1 MNKTCID
8 FFYASIVGLMGWF
21 FGGLDGFVKVLLTF
35 SVIDYF
41 SGLAVAGWINHNI
54 SSAVGFKGI
63 TKKCIMFSFVGIAHL
78 LDKYLLGDS
87 QALRVA
93 VALFYIGN
101 EGISIIENADALGVP
116 FPKVLKD
123 KFLGLKENSKAEE
136 KSA

>member
-1 MNKTCID
+1 
-8 FFYASIVGLMGWF
+8 
-21 FGGLDGFVKVLLTF
+21 
-35 SVIDYF
+35 
-41 SGLAVAGWINHNI
+41 
-54 SSAVGFKGI
+54 
-63 TKKCIMFSFVGIAHL
+63 MFSFVGIAHL